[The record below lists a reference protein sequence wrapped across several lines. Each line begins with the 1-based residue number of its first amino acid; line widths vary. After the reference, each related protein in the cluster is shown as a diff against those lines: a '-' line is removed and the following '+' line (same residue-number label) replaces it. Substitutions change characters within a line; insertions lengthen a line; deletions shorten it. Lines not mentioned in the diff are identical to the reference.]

1 MGNLLSLITFI
12 PSIAALILV
21 LLSRGNSEESQRNVK
36 YLALAATVFT
46 FVVSLVMLF
55 GFDHSSTG
63 FQFVEERSWFL

>member
-21 LLSRGNSEESQRNVK
+21 LLSRGDSEESQRNVK

-46 FVVSLVMLF
+46 FVVSLAVSYTHL
-55 GFDHSSTG
+55 TLPTILL
-63 FQFVEERSWFL
+63 V